1 MEGNPAGGAAR
12 ATQPERRPPAASPR
26 LSEDPSGHPPRPEPL
41 SSLAAAYGTNLAWR
55 GRALAERLVPLR
67 RLQCYFAVD
76 TRYVGQKL
84 ARLLFPFGHQDWQV
98 RYQQDPPVAPRFDV
112 NAPDL
117 YIPVMAFITY
127 LLVAGL
133 ALGTQNRFSPDLLGL
148 LASSALAWLI
158 VEVLA
163 VLLGLYLVA
172 VNTALTPIDLV
183 AFSGYKYVGIIA
195 GLLAGLVFGKPGYY
209 VLLGW
214 CCVTIFVFMIRSLR
228 LKILSEATE
237 GVLRRDTQNQV
248 RMYLTMAVAGLQPL
262 LMYWLTFHLIY

>member
-55 GRALAERLVPLR
+55 GRAL
-67 RLQCYFAVD
+67 
-76 TRYVGQKL
+76 
-84 ARLLFPFGHQDWQV
+84 DWQV

-117 YIPVMAFITY
+117 YIPGRARAGAGGALAPAAGRPPSSSSSSSAVMAFITY

>member
-55 GRALAERLVPLR
+55 GRALVSVVPVPGICGACAERRPPDPRLPAGRALGAAAPLAVLLRGGHAVRGAETGAAALPLR
-67 RLQCYFAVD
+67 A
-76 TRYVGQKL
+76 
-84 ARLLFPFGHQDWQV
+84 
-98 RYQQDPPVAPRFDV
+98 
-112 NAPDL
+112 
-117 YIPVMAFITY
+117 PVMAFITY

>member
-55 GRALAERLVPLR
+55 GRAL
-67 RLQCYFAVD
+67 
-76 TRYVGQKL
+76 
-84 ARLLFPFGHQDWQV
+84 DWQV

>member
-117 YIPVMAFITY
+117 YIPGRARAGAGGALAPAAGRPPSSSSSSSAVMAFITY

-214 CCVTIFVFMIRSLR
+214 CCVTIFVFMWASLIHPPSPRS
-228 LKILSEATE
+228 
-237 GVLRRDTQNQV
+237 V
-248 RMYLTMAVAGLQPL
+248 RFA
-262 LMYWLTFHLIY
+262 